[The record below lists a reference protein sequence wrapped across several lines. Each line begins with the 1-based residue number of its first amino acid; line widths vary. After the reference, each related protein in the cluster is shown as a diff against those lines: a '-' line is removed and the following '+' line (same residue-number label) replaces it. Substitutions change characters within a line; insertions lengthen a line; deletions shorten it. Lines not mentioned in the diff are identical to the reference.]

1 MKNIKRMLKITSYT
15 LVIFSLMLTYS
26 CTSNQNETK
35 EQQHSESATLEN
47 NALKVVVDGKR
58 GSFQVTEKESGQVW
72 NADPWENAAGLLTLI
87 DSKGKKQTINISKSE
102 SIKVSKRDESTI
114 TINFSNPVFKNSTVA
129 EGVSIKTEIR
139 LTDNNSKLA
148 IEVVSYEAGKFKLI
162 ELRYPARAFSLE
174 TDVDKG
180 AAVIPQ
186 KQGLICPSY
195 IFPMNGGSF
204 CMWDDATYTGKSVGK
219 LPLFTNGTGL
229 SMPWWGTYNE
239 KSAVVGIL
247 DKSTDANMFYNINNN
262 GQYLFNAEGKMS
274 PNKRIEFLDPVW
286 PLNNSKEKKLISY
299 HFIKGGDYVDMAK
312 IYRKEA
318 IKRGYFVSL
327 KDKAKNNPNVN
338 KLQGAIY
345 MGLYGGYP
353 HYVNMPG
360 MAFTFKDL
368 QNILKTTHDELKVD
382 NAFIHAWG
390 TFSNFAPNC
399 WPISEELGGVT
410 ELRKAVDLTKKYGYL
425 YSSYHAYSPILENDP
440 DFDINLFEKNKKG
453 NLVKAGSRWA
463 RVNPDLQV
471 GLIKQNFDKEIE
483 ALDLE
488 ADITDISFARY
499 DKEYDKGLRNLAK
512 YIDSKNLVN
521 GTEHGQQQWIPYFD
535 MFEGMTY
542 LPSSPMAQISHRAPL
557 FNLVYHDAIAVFGK
571 IQDPDNQM
579 SSNGDFRVKS
589 LRNMLFGLGT
599 TIFFSPY
606 EFDGMKDMI
615 KMANKTVS
623 PVNRETFFAE
633 LLTHEY
639 LSPDFKLQK
648 TTFASNTEV
657 IVNLGPVK
665 QTSSEGI
672 TIPGYGYYVKFK
684 NGTIKKGQFKLSVN

>member
-1 MKNIKRMLKITSYT
+1 MLIQ
-15 LVIFSLMLTYS
+15 S
-26 CTSNQNETK
+26 CTSNKTKTEQNSS
-35 EQQHSESATLEN
+35 SESAILEN
-47 NALKVVVDGKR
+47 STIKVVVDGKS
-58 GSFQVTEKESGQVW
+58 GSFQVTEKESGQIW
-72 NADPWENAAGLLTLI
+72 KADPWENAAGLLTII
-87 DSKGKKQTINISKSE
+87 DSKGKKQTINISNSKSIE
-102 SIKVSKRDESTI
+102 VSKKDDSTVN
-114 TINFSNPVFKNSTVA
+114 INFSNPVFKNNTVA

-139 LTDNNSKLA
+139 LTDINSKID
-148 IEVVSYEAGKFKLI
+148 IEIISYEGGDYKLV

-204 CMWDDATYTGKSVGK
+204 CMWDDATYVHKSTGK
-219 LPLFTNGTGL
+219 LPLFTNGSGL

-239 KSAVVGIL
+239 KSAVMGIL
-247 DKSTDANMFYNINNN
+247 DKSTDANMFFNINNN
-262 GQYLFNAEGKMS
+262 GQYLYNAEGKMS

-286 PLNNSKEKKLISY
+286 PLNNSKEKKRISY
-299 HFIKGGDYVDMAK
+299 HFIKGGNYVDMAK
-312 IYRKEA
+312 TYRKEA
-318 IKRGYFVSL
+318 IERGYFVSL
-327 KDKAKNNPNVN
+327 KDKAKNNPNVS
-338 KLQGAIY
+338 KLQGALY

-353 HYVNMPG
+353 HYVNMPN

-368 QNILKTTHDELKVD
+368 QNILKITHDELKVD

-399 WPISEELGGVT
+399 WPISKELGGVK

-440 DFDINLFEKNKKG
+440 DFNINLFEKDNKEK
-453 NLVKAGSRWA
+453 LVNAGSRWA
-463 RVNPDLQV
+463 RVDPALQV
-471 GLIKQNFDKEIE
+471 GLIKKSLHKEIE
-483 ALDLE
+483 ALGLE

-499 DKEYDKGLRNLAK
+499 DKKYDKGIRALAE

-542 LPSSPMAQISHRAPL
+542 GHSTPMAQISHRAPL
-557 FNLVYHDAIAVFGK
+557 FNLVYHDAIAVYGK

-606 EFDGMKDMI
+606 EFEGMKDMI
-615 KMANKTVS
+615 KMANETVS
-623 PVNRETFFAE
+623 PVHRETFFEE
-633 LLTHEY
+633 LVSHEY
-639 LSPDFKLQK
+639 LSLDFKLQK

-665 QTSSEGI
+665 QTTLDGI
-672 TIPGYGYYVKFK
+672 TIPGYGYQVKFK
-684 NGTIKKGQFKLSVN
+684 NGTIKKGKFKISVN